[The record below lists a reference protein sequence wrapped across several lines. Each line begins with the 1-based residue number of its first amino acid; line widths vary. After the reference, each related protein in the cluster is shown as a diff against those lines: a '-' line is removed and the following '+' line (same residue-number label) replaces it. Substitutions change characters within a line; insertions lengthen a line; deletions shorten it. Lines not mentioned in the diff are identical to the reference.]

1 MTTIRYFIPEDG
13 DTETHPNVFLCAKSR
28 NQGAPPTLG
37 QIKNSFPLP
46 GRYHFRFKSPL
57 IPGGD
62 REKGGMAVWMDVV
75 NDQQPV
81 ATWRQAVVAK
91 VTRLSI
97 EEDDDDED
105 DDEFIERARSGAAP
119 STAAHAVPSSATRA
133 VPPKQVTP
141 TVAAGVSAAES
152 PLLDV
157 FDGPS
162 PNSAPP
168 SAPTSVPSSAQSS
181 TGNLLDVHTTS
192 QVPHP
197 TPAPA
202 SGGSL
207 LDMDA
212 PASYSTGGAVGGAP
226 PSSAHNDFLGM
237 TAGAPAQPPQQQ
249 RQQPVAAPPG
259 TGYPQHQH
267 QHQHQHQQRPVAAA
281 PTAHMGAQ
289 QQQPPRA
296 PSSGNA
302 FESFSSNQG
311 PFGGLEWK

>member
-1 MTTIRYFIPEDG
+1 MFEITKTNPLFCYTSYFVPEDG
-13 DTETHPNVFLCAKSR
+13 DTEIHPNVFLCAKSR
-28 NQGAPPTLG
+28 NQGAPPSLG
-37 QIKNSFPLP
+37 QVKAAFPLP

-57 IPGGD
+57 VPGGD

-81 ATWRQAVVAK
+81 ATWRQTVVAK
-91 VTRLSI
+91 VTRLSV
-97 EEDDDDED
+97 EDDEDDDD
-105 DDEFIERARSGAAP
+105 DDEFIERARAGVSAS
-119 STAAHAVPSSATRA
+119 STAAVHAPPASAPRA
-133 VPPKQVTP
+133 VPPTQVTP
-141 TVAAGVSAAES
+141 TVAAGVPAAES

-162 PNSAPP
+162 PQSAPP
-168 SAPTSVPSSAQSS
+168 S
-181 TGNLLDVHTTS
+181 NLLDVHTTS
-192 QVPHP
+192 QAPHP
-197 TPAPA
+197 TAAPA

-212 PASYSTGGAVGGAP
+212 PASYAGSGAGGASA

-237 TAGAPAQPPQQQ
+237 TAGAPAATPAQPP
-249 RQQPVAAPPG
+249 RQQPAAAAPG
-259 TGYPQHQH
+259 TGYPQ
-267 QHQHQHQQRPVAAA
+267 QQRPAVPA
-281 PTAHMGAQ
+281 PTPQMGV

-302 FESFSSNQG
+302 FESFSTNAG